1 MGRFSA
7 AFPAKCRGGSVKIGA
22 MRRVGLA
29 ALALTA
35 CACMLAIIAVASQH
49 GAPAALMSAT
59 RQSFLDKLNAIL
71 LKKTNKKMLGSED
84 NVLKA
89 QESVARAR
97 RGRRNRNAFSKAQL
111 EANACA
117 DGEPCSAGVGV
128 ANLGPK
134 PKMVYQPSTGNWDV
148 VDAGNPDW
156 VWQHLMQ
163 RAKQRDQA
171 GLGAKPPA
179 HAAHIRKQQPQPFV
193 QNKARA
199 QSLLQ
204 LGSMVTPGSA
214 AEVNKQTLLLKLK
227 SILREKMAAGEPVQ
241 PKPSESIMAVAAAQ
255 DFSQPG
261 VASKV
266 TKLKDDIKRGA
277 YLGRVGDL
285 SDMPEM
291 KELDARLVSTRDLG
305 EICRRRHLAQDGLGV
320 LKDSSLAG
328 CEREI
333 RAHMDE
339 ARVSLKGGLA
349 RLRAKKARLEFPKQ
363 GSLPQLQ
370 QKKRKLAAELSSM
383 EKQHD
388 QLRAEL
394 SQQKERITQLTQRHR
409 YAQPSAA
416 TSTAVEAA
424 RSLLGFSSSAA
435 SGTPLADA
443 LEGKSTR
450 AVRSSAHRGRAQ
462 RRHMPKSR
470 AWSPPVPAG
479 LPPGYEGSLR
489 AQGATDVPEVP
500 PPGTAV

>member
-1 MGRFSA
+1 
-7 AFPAKCRGGSVKIGA
+7 
-22 MRRVGLA
+22 MRRVGQG

-35 CACMLAIIAVASQH
+35 CACTLAIIAMASQP
-49 GAPAALMSAT
+49 GAPAALMSAK

-84 NVLKA
+84 SVLQA
-89 QESVARAR
+89 QEAVGRAS
-97 RGRRNRNAFSKAQL
+97 RGRRGNAFSKAQL

-163 RAKQRDQA
+163 RAKQRDKA

-193 QNKARA
+193 QNKARV

-204 LGSMVTPGSA
+204 LGSGMATPGSA

-227 SILREKMAAGEPVQ
+227 SILREKLVAGEPVQ
-241 PKPSESIMAVAAAQ
+241 PKPSESFMDVAAAE

-266 TKLKDDIKRGA
+266 TKLKDAIKRGT

-291 KELDARLVSTRDLG
+291 KELDERLASTQDLG
-305 EICRRRHLAQDGLGV
+305 EVCRRRHLAQDGLGV
-320 LKDSSLAG
+320 LKDASLAG

-349 RLRAKKARLEFPKQ
+349 RLRAKRARLEFPKQ

-409 YAQPSAA
+409 YGHRSGA
-416 TSTAVEAA
+416 TSTAMEAA
-424 RSLLGFSSSAA
+424 SSLLGFSSRAA
-435 SGTPLADA
+435 SATPLADA
-443 LEGKSTR
+443 LEGKSSKP
-450 AVRSSAHRGRAQ
+450 VRSSVRRGRAQ
-462 RRHMPKSR
+462 RRHVPKSR

-479 LPPGYEGSLR
+479 LPPGYKGSLR
-489 AQGATDVPEVP
+489 AKGATDVPEVP
-500 PPGTAV
+500 PPGRAT